1 MTSQT
6 YVSLQCRCGSLQGQ
20 ALVPAPSVKYRI
32 VCLCDDCQAYAHFLG
47 QAGKILD
54 ANGGTDISPF
64 PPSHIQLTHGGEN
77 LRCMRLSPKGM
88 DRWYAGCCNTPIG
101 NTLQSKKTPYVGV
114 VHNIMSFKSA
124 EERNQVLGSITGRVQ
139 GKYGIAP
146 LPPGTWQTM
155 SMGLVYRVLHFMLR
169 AMIKKQGRPSPFFDE
184 VSGNSK
190 ATPLILSVEERERL
204 RPLCGPHPQK

>member
-6 YVSLQCRCGSLQGQ
+6 HVSLQCRCGSLQGQ

-101 NTLQSKKTPYVGV
+101 NTLQSKKTPVADDVDGFGLPGSAFYAQSDDQKTRS
-114 VHNIMSFKSA
+114 SFT
-124 EERNQVLGSITGRVQ
+124 I
-139 GKYGIAP
+139 
-146 LPPGTWQTM
+146 
-155 SMGLVYRVLHFMLR
+155 F
-169 AMIKKQGRPSPFFDE
+169 
-184 VSGNSK
+184 
-190 ATPLILSVEERERL
+190 
-204 RPLCGPHPQK
+204 